1 MSDKTLLLTPY
12 MTPLKAISWQM
23 AVRLVYQ
30 EKARV
35 IEEYEE
41 DISSPSV
48 TWKMPAV
55 IQLIR
60 PLSAMKRGIKFSRI
74 NVFTRD
80 KFMCQ
85 FCGSRKQMREL
96 NYDHVVPRVQGGKTN
111 WENITS
117 SCYSCNGKKGNRTPE
132 QAGMKLLNKPFRPK
146 SLPMTYMA
154 MDRRNVPEIWKPYV
168 PEGDVHEDNGTL
180 FLMTGTNK

>member
-1 MSDKTLLLTPY
+1 MFRTLLLMPSY
-12 MTPLKAISWQM
+12 TPLKAISWQM

-30 EKARV
+30 DKAEV
-35 IEEYEE
+35 VESYDEE
-41 DISSPSV
+41 ISSPSV

-55 IQLIR
+55 IRLKR
-60 PLSAMKRGIKFSRI
+60 SLPVTKRGIKFSRI
-74 NVFTRD
+74 NVMSRD
-80 KFMCQ
+80 KFRCQ
-85 FCGSRKQMREL
+85 YCGERKVMREL
-96 NYDHVVPRVQGGKTN
+96 NYDHVVPRMQGGKTN
-111 WENITS
+111 WANVVS
-117 SCYSCNGKKGNRTPE
+117 SCYFCNGKKGNRTPE

-180 FLMTGTNK
+180 FLMTGTSK